1 MSPATAYALTGYP
14 KAQVIILGVGIQ
26 NVLDNLRVTTAADTG
41 NDIGTTLLGLELIAV
56 TELEELEVGISVVGV
71 TCNALQTAKEKGLTQ
86 RVQILAKGIEKLD
99 KILALI
105 AL

>member
-1 MSPATAYALTGYP
+1 MSPAAANTLTSYP
-14 KAQVIILGVGIQ
+14 ETKVVILGISIQ
-26 NVLDNLRVTTAADTG
+26 NVLDNLWVTTAADTG

-86 RVQILAKGIEKLD
+86 RVQILAEGIEKLD